1 MKKLNIRNL
10 SKEFTVH
17 TRGGIKI
24 KGYSNI
30 SFELDRGEFISLY
43 GPSGLGKSSVLKA
56 LYRTYKTTSGEIL
69 FERNNG
75 TTIDIASASESEIL
89 NLRKESIG
97 YVSQFL
103 QVLPRISAV
112 DIVAQPLIEKGE
124 SLMVAKDKAKE
135 MLNFLNIKEELFD
148 ISPLTFSGGEQQ
160 RVNIAKGIIAPKSLL
175 LLDEPTASL
184 DKTNTNKVIDKL
196 LEIKKEGVS
205 MIGIFHDIDC
215 MKRISDKV
223 YDMKEKRYADNY

>member
-1 MKKLNIRNL
+1 MEKLIVKNL
-10 SKEFTVH
+10 SKEFIVH
-17 TRGGIKI
+17 TRGGLKI
-24 KGYSNI
+24 NGYENI
-30 SFELDRGEFISLY
+30 NFELGRGEFLSLF

-56 LYRTYKTTSGEIL
+56 LFRTYTTTGGEII
-69 FERNNG
+69 FQRQNG
-75 TTIDIASASESEIL
+75 SKIDIASASESEIL
-89 NLRKESIG
+89 GLRKSSIG

-124 SLMVAKDKAKE
+124 SEEIARDKAKE
-135 MLNFLNIKEELFD
+135 MLSFLNIKEELFD

-205 MIGIFHDIDC
+205 MVGIFHDIDC

-223 YDMKEKRYADNY
+223 YDMKEKKYADNY

>member
-1 MKKLNIRNL
+1 MEKLVVKDL
-10 SKEFTVH
+10 AKVFTVH
-17 TRGGIKI
+17 TRGGLKI
-24 KGYSNI
+24 NGYDGIN
-30 SFELDRGEFISLY
+30 FELKRGEFLSLY

-56 LYRTYKTTSGEIL
+56 LYRTYTSTSGEIL
-69 FERNNG
+69 FYKKDG
-75 TTIDIASASESEIL
+75 TSLDIASASESQIL
-89 NLRKESIG
+89 NLRKNSIG

-124 SLMVAKDKAKE
+124 NEQSAQQKAKE
-135 MLNFLNIKEELFD
+135 MLSFLNIKEELFD
-148 ISPLTFSGGEQQ
+148 VSPLTFSGGEQQ

-196 LEIKKEGVS
+196 IEIKQQGVS
-205 MIGIFHDIDC
+205 MIGIFHDLDC
-215 MKRISDKV
+215 MRRISDKV
-223 YDMKEKRYADNY
+223 FDMKEKRYANNY

>member
-1 MKKLNIRNL
+1 MKEIIVKNL
-10 SKEFTVH
+10 SKVFTVH
-17 TRGGIKI
+17 TRDALQIN
-24 KGYSNI
+24 GYNNI
-30 SFELDRGEFISLY
+30 NFEVNKGEFLSLY
-43 GPSGLGKSSVLKA
+43 GSSGLGKSSVLKA
-56 LYRTYKTTSGEIL
+56 LYRTYTTTDGEII
-69 FERNNG
+69 FSKDDG
-75 TTIDIASASESEIL
+75 TTIDIASATESEIL
-89 NLRKESIG
+89 ELRKEHLG

-112 DIVAQPLIEKGE
+112 DIVAGPLIEKGE
-124 SLMVAKDKAKE
+124 SQNIAQDKAKE
-135 MLNFLNIKEELFD
+135 MLNFLNIKEELFN

-215 MKRISDKV
+215 MKRISDKI

>member
-1 MKKLNIRNL
+1 MEKLIVKNIA
-10 SKEFTVH
+10 KEFTVH
-17 TRGGIKI
+17 TRGGLKI
-24 KGYSNI
+24 NGYENI
-30 SFELDRGEFISLY
+30 SFELNRGEFLSLY

-56 LYRTYKTTSGEIL
+56 LYRTYTTTSGEIL
-69 FERNNG
+69 FYTQDG
-75 TTIDIASASESEIL
+75 DVIDIAHAKESEIL
-89 NLRKESIG
+89 ALRKESVG

-112 DIVAQPLIEKGE
+112 DIVSQPLIDKGE
-124 SLMVAKDKAKE
+124 SEMIARDKAKE
-135 MLNFLNIKEELFD
+135 MLSFLNIKEELFD
-148 ISPLTFSGGEQQ
+148 VSPLTFSGGEQQ

-184 DKTNTNKVIDKL
+184 DKNNTNKVIDKL
-196 LEIKKEGVS
+196 LEIKKAGVS
-205 MIGIFHDIDC
+205 MVGIFHDIDC

>member
-1 MKKLNIRNL
+1 MEKLIVKNL

-17 TRGGIKI
+17 TRGGLKI
-24 KGYSNI
+24 NGYDNI
-30 SFELDRGEFISLY
+30 NFELNRGEFLSLF

-56 LYRTYKTTSGEIL
+56 LFRTYTTTGGEIL
-69 FERNNG
+69 FYKEDG
-75 TTIDIASASESEIL
+75 GSIDIASASESEIL
-89 NLRKESIG
+89 GLRKSSIG

-124 SLMVAKDKAKE
+124 SESVAQIKAKE
-135 MLNFLNIKEELFD
+135 MLSFLNIKEELFD

-160 RVNIAKGIIAPKSLL
+160 RVNIAKGIIAPKPLL

-184 DKTNTNKVIDKL
+184 DSKNTNKVIDKL
-196 LEIKKEGVS
+196 LEIKKQGVS
-205 MIGIFHDIDC
+205 MVGIFHDVDC

-223 YDMKEKRYADNY
+223 FDMKEKKYANNY

>member
-1 MKKLNIRNL
+1 MEKLIVKNIA
-10 SKEFTVH
+10 KEFTVH
-17 TRGGIKI
+17 TRGGLKI
-24 KGYSNI
+24 NGYENI
-30 SFELDRGEFISLY
+30 SFELNRGEFLSLY

-56 LYRTYKTTSGEIL
+56 LYRTYTTTSGEIL
-69 FERNNG
+69 FYTQDG
-75 TTIDIASASESEIL
+75 DVIDIAHAKESEIL
-89 NLRKESIG
+89 ALRKESVG

-112 DIVAQPLIEKGE
+112 DIVAQPLIDKGE
-124 SLMVAKDKAKE
+124 SEVIARDKAKE
-135 MLNFLNIKEELFD
+135 MLSFLNIKEELFD
-148 ISPLTFSGGEQQ
+148 VSPLTFSGGEQQ

-184 DKTNTNKVIDKL
+184 DKNNTYKVIDKL
-196 LEIKKEGVS
+196 LEIKKAGVS
-205 MIGIFHDIDC
+205 MVGIFHDIDC

>member
-1 MKKLNIRNL
+1 MEKLKIRNL
-10 SKEFTVH
+10 HKEFTVH
-17 TRGGIKI
+17 TRGGLKI
-24 KGYSNI
+24 NGYHNI
-30 SFELDRGEFISLY
+30 NFELNKGEFLSLY

-56 LYRTYKTTSGEIL
+56 LYRTYTTTSGEIL
-69 FERNNG
+69 FNYEDG
-75 TTIDIASASESEIL
+75 SSLDIARASESEIL
-89 NLRKESIG
+89 ALRKEHLG

-124 SLMVAKDKAKE
+124 SEDRAKDKAKE
-135 MLNFLNIKEELFD
+135 MLSFLNIKEELFD

-160 RVNIAKGIIAPKSLL
+160 RVNIAKGIIAPKSVL

-196 LEIKKEGVS
+196 LEIKKEGVT
-205 MIGIFHDIDC
+205 MIGIFHDMDC
-215 MKRISDKV
+215 MKRISDKI
-223 YDMKEKRYADNY
+223 YDMKEKRYANNH

>member
-1 MKKLNIRNL
+1 MEKIKVRNL
-10 SKEFTVH
+10 HKEFIVH
-17 TRGGIKI
+17 TRGGLKI
-24 KGYSNI
+24 NGYHDIN
-30 SFELDRGEFISLY
+30 FELNKGEFLSLH

-56 LYRTYKTTSGEIL
+56 LYRTYTTTSGEIIFNL
-69 FERNNG
+69 EDGNY
-75 TTIDIASASESEIL
+75 IDIAKANESEIL
-89 NLRKESIG
+89 KLRKEHIG

-112 DIVAQPLIEKGE
+112 DIVAQPLIDKGE
-124 SLMVAKDKAKE
+124 SEKSSKEKAKE

-160 RVNIAKGIIAPKSLL
+160 RVNIAKGIIAPKSVL

-184 DKTNTNKVIDKL
+184 DKNNTNKVIDKL
-196 LEIKKEGVS
+196 LQIKKDGVT

-215 MKRISDKV
+215 MKRISDKI
-223 YDMKEKRYADNY
+223 YDMKEKKYANIN

>member
-1 MKKLNIRNL
+1 MEKLIVKNL

-17 TRGGIKI
+17 TRGGLKI
-24 KGYSNI
+24 NGYENI
-30 SFELDRGEFISLY
+30 NFELECGEFLSLF
-43 GPSGLGKSSVLKA
+43 GSSGLGKSSVLKA
-56 LYRTYKTTSGEIL
+56 LYRTYTTTGGEII
-69 FERNNG
+69 FTRKDG
-75 TTIDIASASESEIL
+75 SSIDIANASESEIL
-89 NLRKESIG
+89 GLRKSSIG

-124 SLMVAKDKAKE
+124 SEEIAQTKAKE
-135 MLNFLNIKEELFD
+135 MLSFLNIKEELFD

-205 MIGIFHDIDC
+205 MVGIFHDLDC

-223 YDMKEKRYADNY
+223 YDMKEKKYADNY

>member
-1 MKKLNIRNL
+1 MEKLIVKNL

-17 TRGGIKI
+17 TRGGLKI
-24 KGYSNI
+24 NGYDNI
-30 SFELDRGEFISLY
+30 NFELDRGEFLSLF

-56 LYRTYKTTSGEIL
+56 LYRTYTTTSGEII
-69 FERNNG
+69 FQKEDG
-75 TTIDIASASESEIL
+75 SKIDIASASESEIL
-89 NLRKESIG
+89 ALRKSSIG

-124 SLMVAKDKAKE
+124 SEENSREKAKE
-135 MLNFLNIKEELFD
+135 MLSFLNIKEELFD

-160 RVNIAKGIIAPKSLL
+160 RVNIAKGIIAPKPLL

-184 DKTNTNKVIDKL
+184 DSKNTNKVIDKL
-196 LEIKKEGVS
+196 LEIKKDGVS
-205 MIGIFHDIDC
+205 MVGIFHDIDC

-223 YDMKEKRYADNY
+223 FDMKEKKYANNY

>member
-1 MKKLNIRNL
+1 M
-10 SKEFTVH
+10 
-17 TRGGIKI
+17 
-24 KGYSNI
+24 
-30 SFELDRGEFISLY
+30 
-43 GPSGLGKSSVLKA
+43 
-56 LYRTYKTTSGEIL
+56 
-69 FERNNG
+69 
-75 TTIDIASASESEIL
+75 
-89 NLRKESIG
+89 
-97 YVSQFL
+97 
-103 QVLPRISAV
+103 LPRISAV
-112 DIVAQPLIEKGE
+112 DIVAQPLIDKGE
-124 SLMVAKDKAKE
+124 SMDVAKDKAKE
-135 MLNFLNIKEELFD
+135 MLSFLNIKEELFD

-223 YDMKEKRYADNY
+223 YDMKEKKYADNY

>member
-1 MKKLNIRNL
+1 MEKLIVKNIA
-10 SKEFTVH
+10 KEFTVH
-17 TRGGIKI
+17 TRGGLKI
-24 KGYSNI
+24 NGYENI
-30 SFELDRGEFISLY
+30 SFELNRGEFLSLY

-56 LYRTYKTTSGEIL
+56 LYRTYTTTSGEIL
-69 FERNNG
+69 FYTQDG
-75 TTIDIASASESEIL
+75 DVIDIAHAKESEIL
-89 NLRKESIG
+89 ALRKESVG

-112 DIVAQPLIEKGE
+112 DIVSQPLIDKGE
-124 SLMVAKDKAKE
+124 SEMIARDKAKE
-135 MLNFLNIKEELFD
+135 MLSFLNIKEELFD
-148 ISPLTFSGGEQQ
+148 VSPLTFSGGEQQ

-184 DKTNTNKVIDKL
+184 DKNNTYKVIDKL
-196 LEIKKEGVS
+196 LEIKKAGVS
-205 MIGIFHDIDC
+205 MVGIFHDIDC

>member
-1 MKKLNIRNL
+1 MKKLIVKNL

-17 TRGGIKI
+17 TRGGLKI
-24 KGYSNI
+24 NGYENI
-30 SFELDRGEFISLY
+30 NFELNRGEFLSLY

-56 LYRTYKTTSGEIL
+56 LYRTYTTTGGEII
-69 FERNNG
+69 FEKQNG
-75 TTIDIASASESEIL
+75 ETIDIASACESSIL

-112 DIVAQPLIEKGE
+112 DIVAQPLIDKGE
-124 SLMVAKDKAKE
+124 SENIAQQKAKE
-135 MLNFLNIKEELFD
+135 MLSFLNIKEELFD
-148 ISPLTFSGGEQQ
+148 VSPLTFSGGEQQ

-184 DKTNTNKVIDKL
+184 DKNNTNKVIDKL

-205 MIGIFHDIDC
+205 MVGIFHDIDC
-215 MKRISDKV
+215 MRRISDKV

>member
-1 MKKLNIRNL
+1 MEKLIVKNIA
-10 SKEFTVH
+10 KEFTVH
-17 TRGGIKI
+17 TRGGLKI
-24 KGYSNI
+24 NGYENI
-30 SFELDRGEFISLY
+30 SFELNRGEFLSLY

-56 LYRTYKTTSGEIL
+56 LYRTYTTTSGEIL
-69 FERNNG
+69 FYTQDG
-75 TTIDIASASESEIL
+75 DVIDIAHAKESEIL
-89 NLRKESIG
+89 ALRKESVG

-112 DIVAQPLIEKGE
+112 DIVAQPLIDKGE
-124 SLMVAKDKAKE
+124 SEVIARDKAKE
-135 MLNFLNIKEELFD
+135 MLSFLNIKEELFD
-148 ISPLTFSGGEQQ
+148 VSPLTFSGGEQQ

-184 DKTNTNKVIDKL
+184 DKNNTYKVIDKL
-196 LEIKKEGVS
+196 LEIKKAGVS
-205 MIGIFHDIDC
+205 MVGIFHDVDC

>member
-1 MKKLNIRNL
+1 MEKIKVRNL
-10 SKEFTVH
+10 HKEFTVH
-17 TRGGIKI
+17 TRGGLKI
-24 KGYSNI
+24 NGYHDIN
-30 SFELDRGEFISLY
+30 FELNKGEFLSLY

-56 LYRTYKTTSGEIL
+56 LYRTYTTTSGEIL
-69 FERNNG
+69 FNYEDG
-75 TTIDIASASESEIL
+75 KSLDIAKACESEIL
-89 NLRKESIG
+89 SLRKEHLG

-124 SLMVAKDKAKE
+124 NENKAKAKAKE
-135 MLNFLNIKEELFD
+135 MLSFLNIKEELFD

-160 RVNIAKGIIAPKSLL
+160 RVNIAKGIIAPKSVL

-196 LEIKKEGVS
+196 LEIKKEGVT
-205 MIGIFHDIDC
+205 MIGIFHDMDC
-215 MKRISDKV
+215 MERISDKI
-223 YDMKEKRYADNY
+223 YDMKEKRYANNH

>member
-1 MKKLNIRNL
+1 MKKLIIQNL

-17 TRGGIKI
+17 TRGGLKI
-24 KGYSNI
+24 DGYHDIN
-30 SFELDRGEFISLY
+30 FDLEKGEFLSLY
-43 GPSGLGKSSVLKA
+43 GPSGMGKSSVLKA
-56 LYRTYKTTSGEIL
+56 LYRTYTTTSGKIL
-69 FERNNG
+69 FNFDDG
-75 TTIDIASASESEIL
+75 SSLDIATACESEIL
-89 NLRKESIG
+89 SLRKEHLG

-124 SLMVAKDKAKE
+124 SESVALEKAKE
-135 MLNFLNIKEELFD
+135 MLSFLNIKEELFS

-160 RVNIAKGIIAPKSLL
+160 RVNIAKGIIAPKSVL

-184 DKTNTNKVIDKL
+184 DMVNTNKVIDRL
-196 LEIKKEGVS
+196 LEIKKQGVT
-205 MIGIFHDIDC
+205 MVGIFHDTDC

-223 YDMKEKRYADNY
+223 FDMKEKKYANNY